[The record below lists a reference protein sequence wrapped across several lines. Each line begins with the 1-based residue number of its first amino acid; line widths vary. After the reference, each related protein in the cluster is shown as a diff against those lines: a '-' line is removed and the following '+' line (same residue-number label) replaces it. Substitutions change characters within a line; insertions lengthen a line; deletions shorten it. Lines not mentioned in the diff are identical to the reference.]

1 MGDSLVVPGLY
12 PDRRT
17 EAIERSEIV
26 NNTQAKVLDELS
38 RREQD
43 PERLVLLKGGTVL
56 SLDPQVG
63 DFAVGDVLLRGST
76 IAAVG
81 PDLTVEAG
89 DDAVVVDVRG
99 RIVLPGFQDTHRHC
113 WQGQM
118 RRLIPD
124 CDNNSAYLVVM
135 NERLGTQYRPH
146 DVYVG
151 NLISALGALDAG
163 ITSML
168 DFFHN
173 PRTPEHSDAAIQ
185 ALTEAGIRAVHTS
198 CGPIAGEHDGS
209 WPGDLKRVRDTYFSS
224 EDQLLTLRFGTI
236 GAGFARPDIA
246 LSADQARLARE
257 VGIPLT
263 SDGIAGAEASD
274 RVLELAREGLLDEN
288 IALIHCLDISDDAW
302 RAIAD
307 NGVGVSIPTT
317 SDATIGIWES
327 IPSIQRA
334 LDVGIRPSLSVD
346 VEAVLSS
353 DMFTQMRT
361 LLNIQ
366 RMMVFNRRHHGEAD
380 HPAPLTNRDVLEFA
394 TVQGAKFNGTFDR
407 TGTLTPGKRADLIVV
422 TADDWNTLPLNNAV
436 GTVVTAADSRNVE
449 TVLVDGQVRKWA
461 GQLVGHD
468 LASVRA
474 LVEASR
480 DEVMAAAGFELDVLH
495 QRHGFL
501 ANP

>member
-1 MGDSLVVPGLY
+1 MSD
-12 PDRRT
+12 
-17 EAIERSEIV
+17 
-26 NNTQAKVLDELS
+26 TQASVLEQLS
-38 RREQD
+38 RRAED
-43 PERLVLLKGGTVL
+43 PDRLVLFKNGTVL
-56 SLDPQVG
+56 TLDPDVG
-63 DFAVGDVLLRGST
+63 DFALGDVLVKGST
-76 IAAVG
+76 IVAVG
-81 PDLTVEAG
+81 PDLSTDAG
-89 DDAVVVDVRG
+89 DAVVVDATG

-124 CDNNSAYLVVM
+124 CDNNTAYLAVM
-135 NERLGTQYRPH
+135 NEWLGTHYRPH

-163 ITSML
+163 ITSLL

-173 PRTPEHSDAAIQ
+173 PRTPDHSDAAIQ

-224 EDQLLTLRFGTI
+224 SDQLLTLRLGTI

-246 LSADQARLARE
+246 LGTAQARLARDL
-257 VGIPLT
+257 GIPLT
-263 SDGIAGAEASD
+263 SDGIAGVEASD

-288 IALIHCLDISDDAW
+288 IALIHCLDISDEAW

-307 NGVGVSIPTT
+307 NGVNVSIPTT

-327 IPSIQRA
+327 IPSVQKA

-346 VEAVLSS
+346 VEAVLST
-353 DMFTQMRT
+353 DMFTQMRV

-366 RMMVFNRRHHGEAD
+366 RMMVFNRRHLGEVD
-380 HPAPLTNRDVLEFA
+380 HPAPLTNRDVLELA

-407 TGTLTPGKRADLIVV
+407 TGTLTPGKRADLIMI
-422 TADDWNTLPLNNAV
+422 TADDWNTLPLNNAF
-436 GTVVTAADSRNVE
+436 GTVVTAADTRNVE
-449 TVLVDGQVRKWA
+449 AVFVDGQVRKWA
-461 GQLVGHD
+461 HRLVDHD
-468 LASVRA
+468 LARIRR
-474 LVEASR
+474 LVEESR
-480 DEVMAAAGFELDVLH
+480 DDVMAAGGFELDVLH
-495 QRHGFL
+495 QRHGFM
-501 ANP
+501 AKP